1 MFAHPS
7 LEVDF
12 LNHEAALNHQK
23 SLAPLIDS
31 TLLKP
36 DYLESSIESLTQ
48 EATQLG
54 FRAIC
59 IPPSA
64 LPLARTQLGTS
75 PVLLC
80 TVAGFPL
87 GYQSTSIK
95 CAEVSEAIQLG
106 AVEIDFVQNIAW
118 LKGGMHKDLHRE
130 MSAIVAAAE
139 GCLVKVI
146 LETAFLTPLEIS
158 TATEIAFEAGVHI
171 IKTSTGYASR
181 GASVDDVKIIQ
192 ARLQEL
198 DQKFH
203 RKLGIKASGGIKD
216 FKLAFDLVSAGATR
230 LGTSSGKS
238 LLEAQLSG
246 STLA

>member
-1 MFAHPS
+1 MIAHPA

-12 LNHEAALNHQK
+12 LNHHAALNHQK

-36 DYLESSIESLTQ
+36 DYLQSSLESLAQ

-54 FRAIC
+54 FRAVC
-59 IPPSA
+59 VPPSA
-64 LPLARTQLGTS
+64 LSVVRASLGDS
-75 PVLLC
+75 PVRLG

-87 GYQSTSIK
+87 GYSSTATK
-95 CAEVSEAIQLG
+95 CAEVSQAIQLG

-118 LKGGMHKDLHRE
+118 LKGKRYRELHRE
-130 MSAIVAAAE
+130 MASIVVAAE

-146 LETAFLTPLEIS
+146 LETALLDPLEIS
-158 TATEIAFEAGVHI
+158 RATEIAFEAGVHV

-216 FKLAFDLVSAGATR
+216 FKFAFKLVSEGATR
-230 LGTSSGKS
+230 LGTSSGKAIIA
-238 LLEAQLSG
+238 AQIPG
-246 STLA
+246 LALT